1 MNMKS
6 LVTYLGLTLAF
17 ALHSATANAIPT
29 LLFDGNISYDAVS
42 GEITVNSVLTET
54 IDIAPAP
61 DLFGSLNFSASL
73 SSIDLP
79 NSFVTVGLFTGIAGD
94 DLKVTD
100 AFLNPLLTG
109 DFSSLEMR
117 GANGFDQ
124 GVVTGVLNAT
134 GGSLANMFG
143 IGNLFALEFN
153 LDTVFS
159 ADMFDTD
166 FNGRIDG
173 RIEGQAVPEPA
184 VLILLGLGLVF
195 IGFVRAPGRN
205 R

>member
-1 MNMKS
+1 MKS

-29 LLFDGNISYDAVS
+29 LLFDGNISYNAVS

-54 IDIAPAP
+54 IDIAPVP
-61 DLFGSLNFSASL
+61 DLFGSLNFNALL
-73 SSIDLP
+73 SSVDLP
-79 NSFVTVGLFTGIAGD
+79 NPFVTVGLFTGIAGD

-100 AFLNPLLTG
+100 AFLNPLLMG

-117 GANGFDQ
+117 GANGLDQ

-134 GGSLANMFG
+134 GGSLAGMFG
-143 IGNLFALEFN
+143 IGNLIALEFN

-159 ADMFDTD
+159 ADMFETD